1 MVFPLKTQPV
11 SLVILYQL
19 SDISKEKQVSLEGEV
34 HEQTGFEEVVMYV
47 NRSCENKE
55 KRRMLTENRKD
66 DLTVN

>member
-34 HEQTGFEEVVMYV
+34 HEQTGFEEVVELWKQ
-47 NRSCENKE
+47 RKEENADRE
-55 KRRMLTENRKD
+55 
-66 DLTVN
+66 